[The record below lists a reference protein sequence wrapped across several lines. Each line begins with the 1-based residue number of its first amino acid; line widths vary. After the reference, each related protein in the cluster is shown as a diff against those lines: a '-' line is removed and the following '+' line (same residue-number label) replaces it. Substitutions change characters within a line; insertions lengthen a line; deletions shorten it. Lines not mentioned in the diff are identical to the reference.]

1 MESAGLSSSLIAGL
15 ALAMTIPSTYGAG
28 EPPLEP
34 VATIEMPGVK
44 GRIDHLSV
52 DLKRHRLFVA
62 ALGNNTVEVLDVER
76 QRHEKSLP
84 GFGEPQGVLYLADP
98 DRLYVANGTG
108 ERLDILDGNSF
119 ASVKRIAKL
128 PDADNV
134 RYDHG
139 AGKVV
144 VGYGKGALQML
155 DPGSGEAAA
164 EIRLPAHPESFQLE
178 RNGSRIFVNVPDA
191 RQVAV
196 VDRSTRA
203 LVAAWEVPGARSNFP
218 MTLDEAGRRLFV
230 GARSPALL
238 LVYDTASGKVVAK
251 PQIGADTDDLF
262 FDAKRKQLYVICGE
276 GRVDVL
282 RQEDPDHYSQIATVK
297 TAPRARTGL
306 FVPEE
311 GKLYVAAPAVNGATA
326 RILVYR
332 AR

>member
-134 RYDHG
+134 RYDHS

-311 GKLYVAAPAVNGATA
+311 GKLYVAAPAVDGATA
-326 RILVYR
+326 RILVYQ